1 MRPELHTLLLILVC
15 AGVTIA
21 LRALPFLA
29 LGRGGGQ
36 PPALVRRLGERLP
49 PAVMAILVIYCLR
62 NTDVFA
68 APHGLPEIVS
78 CLLVAVLHL
87 WKRNTLISIAA
98 GTAFY
103 MFLVQAVF

>member
-29 LGRGGGQ
+29 LGRGGQ

-49 PAVMAILVIYCLR
+49 PAVMAILVVYCLR
-62 NTDVFA
+62 STSFA
-68 APHGLPEIVS
+68 ALSGWVPAL
-78 CLLVAVLHL
+78 
-87 WKRNTLISIAA
+87 AA
-98 GTAFY
+98 GRPRWRCMYGGETPCSASP
-103 MFLVQAVF
+103 AVRCSICC

>member
-29 LGRGGGQ
+29 LGRGGQ

-49 PAVMAILVIYCLR
+49 PAVMAILVVYCLR
-62 NTDVFA
+62 STSFA
-68 APHGLPEIVS
+68 ALSGWVPALAAGAAT
-78 CLLVAVLHL
+78 VALHV
-87 WKRNTLISIAA
+87 WRRNTLLSIPG
-98 GTAFY
+98 GTLLY
-103 MFLVQAVF
+103 MLLIRCL

>member
-1 MRPELHTLLLILVC
+1 MTPELHTFLLILVC

-36 PPALVRRLGERLP
+36 PPALARRLGERLP

-62 NTDVFA
+62 GTSFTALAGWLPALA
-68 APHGLPEIVS
+68 AAAATIG
-78 CLLVAVLHL
+78 LHL
-87 WKRNTLISIAA
+87 WRRNTLLSIAG
-98 GTAFY
+98 GTALY
-103 MFLVQAVF
+103 MLLIRWL